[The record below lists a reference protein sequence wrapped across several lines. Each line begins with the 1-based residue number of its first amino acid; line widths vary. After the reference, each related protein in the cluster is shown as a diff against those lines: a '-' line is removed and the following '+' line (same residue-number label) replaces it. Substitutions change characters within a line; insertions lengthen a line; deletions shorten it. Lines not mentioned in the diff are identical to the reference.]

1 MTLATPN
8 IKQGGQS
15 ELLITSGLNH
25 KTYMS
30 LVKKGI

>member
-8 IKQGGQS
+8 NAQGGQS

-25 KTYMS
+25 ATYMS
-30 LVKKGI
+30 LIKKGI